1 MLWAYLSRDDGGEI
15 QEGPRDDSSGAVS
28 FRPSRPFADLIYG
41 AILMPKNTSPPRDSA
56 RFLVSFQKPLIPYI
70 LNSFLQIS
78 SPLFI
83 RDSPSPFFFYFFFLS
98 FLLLFYFLLVS
109 YN

>member
-83 RDSPSPFFFYFFFLS
+83 RDSPSPFFFLLLLSLLSSS
-98 FLLLFYFLLVS
+98 FLFFISFL
-109 YN
+109 